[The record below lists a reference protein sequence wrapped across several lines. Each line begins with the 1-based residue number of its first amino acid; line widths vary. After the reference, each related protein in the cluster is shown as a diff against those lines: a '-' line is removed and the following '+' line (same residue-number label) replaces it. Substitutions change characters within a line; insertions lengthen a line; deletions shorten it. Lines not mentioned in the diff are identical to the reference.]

1 MPKVIVTASLESFYY
16 ALATNAGRR
25 QDIRNSCTR
34 AADVV
39 SMVSTEFHRR
49 NPTVPPDHRAQR
61 MPRNAAHESK
71 IDNFFKKVCH
81 VRLVKEGN
89 DAVGGFVVLD
99 GELVGLHNIRVG
111 RGDWMLREAVSLG
124 ANRLDCFDV
133 PHLID
138 LYKRHGFYEILREPN
153 HNKGGPDVV
162 WMRMKS

>member
-1 MPKVIVTASLESFYY
+1 MPQVIVQASIESFYY
-16 ALATNAGRR
+16 ALCTNAGRR
-25 QDIRNSCTR
+25 QDIRTSCSR
-34 AADVV
+34 AADIV
-39 SMVSTEFHRR
+39 SMVSTEFQRR
-49 NPTVPPDHRAQR
+49 NPSSTEHSGQR
-61 MPRNAAHESK
+61 VPRNAAHEAK
-71 IDNFFKKVCH
+71 IDNFYKRVCH

-138 LYKRHGFYEILREPN
+138 LYQRHGFYEILREPN

-162 WMRMKS
+162 WMRMKP

>member
-1 MPKVIVTASLESFYY
+1 MPQVIVRASLESFYY
-16 ALATNAGRR
+16 ALCTNAGRR
-25 QDIRNSCTR
+25 QDIRNSCTP
-34 AADVV
+34 AGDIV
-39 SMVSTEFHRR
+39 SQVSKEFQRR
-49 NPTVPPDHRAQR
+49 NPSAIEHSGQR
-61 MPRNAAHESK
+61 VPRNAAHEAK
-71 IDNFFKKVCH
+71 IDNFYKKVCH

-89 DAVGGFVVLD
+89 DPVGGFVVLD
-99 GELVGLHNIRVG
+99 GELVGLHNIRLG

-138 LYKRHGFYEILREPN
+138 LYQRHGFYEILREPN